1 MNIRNVNV
9 ERLSIVSNQ
18 SFDVV
23 VGKLTAAIGHAD
35 LQKLGNAGRD
45 GTSYEEYGRLVRSM
59 VGPSDLMEFLRLDIG
74 AVLRKASGPSAP
86 RNWRFIVGNPL
97 IMQQMVYHV
106 PDAAS
111 YVPVTI
117 LVDER
122 PDGVHL
128 SYDRMVSLL
137 APYGDQD
144 ALRVADSLDKKVE
157 RLLIAAASK
166 D

>member
-1 MNIRNVNV
+1 MSIRNVNV

-18 SFDVV
+18 SFDTV
-23 VGKLTAAIGHAD
+23 VGKLTAAIGRAD
-35 LQKLGNAGRD
+35 LQKLAKAGSD
-45 GTSYEEYGRLVRSM
+45 GSSYEEYGRLVRSM
-59 VGPSDLMEFLRLDIG
+59 VGPSDLFEFLGLDIG
-74 AVLRKASGPSAP
+74 AILRKASGSSAP
-86 RNWRFIVGNPL
+86 RSWRFIVGNPL
-97 IMQQMVYHV
+97 IMQQMASHV

-111 YVPVTI
+111 YAPVTI

-137 APYGDQD
+137 APYGDQE

-157 RLLIAAASK
+157 RLLTAAASK

>member
-9 ERLSIVSNQ
+9 ERLSVVSDQ
-18 SFDVV
+18 SFDRVV
-23 VGKLTAAIGHAD
+23 AKLTAAIGHPD
-35 LQKLGNAGRD
+35 LQKLANAGRD
-45 GTSYEEYGRLVRSM
+45 PMSYEEYARLVRSM
-59 VGPSDLMEFLRLDIG
+59 VGPSEFMEMLRLDIG

-86 RNWRFIVGNPL
+86 RSWRFILGNPV
-97 IMQQMVYHV
+97 IMQQMASRV

-111 YVPVTI
+111 YAPVTI

-137 APYGDQD
+137 APYGDQE
-144 ALRVADSLDKKVE
+144 ALRVADSLDKKIE
-157 RLLIAAASK
+157 RLLIAATSK

>member
-1 MNIRNVNV
+1 MNIRNINV

-18 SFDVV
+18 SFDIV
-23 VGKLTAAIGHAD
+23 VGKVAAAIGKAD
-35 LQKLGNAGRD
+35 LQKLANAGLD
-45 GTSYEEYGRLVRSM
+45 ATSYEAYARLVRSM

-74 AVLRKASGPSAP
+74 AILRKASGLAAP
-86 RNWRFIVGNPL
+86 RSWRFIVGNPV
-97 IMQQMVYHV
+97 IMQQMASHV

-111 YVPVTI
+111 YAPVTI

-128 SYDRMVSLL
+128 SYDRMVSFL
-137 APYGDQD
+137 APYGDQE

-157 RLLIAAASK
+157 ALLTAAASTG
-166 D
+166 

>member
-9 ERLSIVSNQ
+9 ERLSIVTHQ

-97 IMQQMVYHV
+97 IMQQMVSHV

-111 YVPVTI
+111 YVPVTS
-117 LVDER
+117 LVVER

-128 SYDRMVSLL
+128 SYDRMGSLL
-137 APYGDQD
+137 APYGHQD
-144 ALRVADSLDKKVE
+144 AVRVASSLDTMDQK
-157 RLLIAAASK
+157 
-166 D
+166 